1 MKDQTREKIFLILEP
16 TILDQWDNDPDIDGL
31 VDQLE
36 ALIQEQKQE
45 MLDELWDAYKTA
57 ASMDD
62 CSDAECVV
70 RRLKSMRKE
79 EGKDK
84 EE

>member
-1 MKDQTREKIFLILEP
+1 MREQLKQVIEENGHIIPSVQLL
-16 TILDQWDNDPDIDGL
+16 N
-31 VDQLE
+31 QLE